1 MRSESKPRL
10 EIVMK
15 NMFNMKHSKL
25 LLPILTLLI
34 AFSAL
39 AITTQPVRG
48 ANPNILYIAPPHIDS
63 GQTLPASVHFA
74 VKVFQMDSFNTW
86 DIQVAVDPTV
96 LNPTSLTITPNTLT
110 ANFTV
115 SELELTN
122 CVNGAGS
129 GCDPTKGDGPGVV
142 HSAVFP
148 LGSDPAVA
156 SISGVLFNI
165 TYSVVNPAGFT
176 TVHLMNTNIVGNGVT
191 IVTTNQDGNYG
202 TPPSHATTTSVACSS
217 PIVINQ
223 ASTCRANV
231 TDTSTS
237 PTTPTGTVSFA
248 ATGPVTPTSGTCTL
262 GASAIAGTATC
273 ATPVSFTGTA
283 SGTASVTG
291 TYGGDTGPPAHTG
304 SASAAANII
313 ANKRSTLTAITCAS
327 PVVINQASSCSV
339 TVTDTSVGT
348 AITPTGTVTFTSTG
362 TGSLSAASCT
372 LTAGSCTVSF
382 TGTAAG
388 SATVIGTYG
397 GDGNHNGSGPSTSN
411 TITVNKR
418 STSTT
423 VICSPN
429 SVVVDQTS
437 SCTATVTD
445 TDVSTTITP
454 TGSVAFTLSAGTTG
468 GVLSAASCTL
478 AAGSC
483 SVTFQGST
491 GAGTATVTGTYG
503 GDAAHTAS
511 PASAPATITV
521 NKDNTTTAVVCTPS
535 SIAIGGTSTCAAT
548 VTDTVLASRTATG
561 SVAFT
566 LSAGTT
572 GGVLSAASCT
582 LAAGSCSVTFQGST
596 GAGTATVTGTYGGDA
611 NHNASPASPAATITV
626 NQDATTT
633 AVVCTPNSILVGG
646 TSTCTATVTDTVL
659 ASRTGA
665 GSATVTG
672 TYGGDANHAT
682 STSAAFSIA
691 VGKDGTSTA
700 VVCTPSSI
708 AIGGTSTCAATV
720 SDTTTPSNTPTG
732 SVAFTLSAGTTGG
745 VLSAASCTLAAGS
758 CSVTFQGSTASG
770 TATVTGAYGGDT
782 THNTSTSAAF
792 SIAVGK
798 DATSTAVVCTPSSIA
813 IGGTST
819 CAATVSD
826 TTTPSNTPTGSVA
839 FTLSAGTTGGVL
851 SAASC
856 TLAAGSCSV
865 TFQGSTA

>member
-1 MRSESKPRL
+1 MRCESMPRL

-25 LLPILTLLI
+25 LLPTLTLLI

-39 AITTQPVRG
+39 AMTTQPVRG
-48 ANPNILYIAPPHIDS
+48 ANPNILYISPPHIDN

-313 ANKRSTLTAITCAS
+313 VNKRSTLTAITCAS
-327 PVVINQASSCSV
+327 PVVINQA
-339 TVTDTSVGT
+339 
-348 AITPTGTVTFTSTG
+348 
-362 TGSLSAASCT
+362 
-372 LTAGSCTVSF
+372 
-382 TGTAAG
+382 
-388 SATVIGTYG
+388 
-397 GDGNHNGSGPSTSN
+397 
-411 TITVNKR
+411 
-418 STSTT
+418 
-423 VICSPN
+423 
-429 SVVVDQTS
+429 S

-491 GAGTATVTGTYG
+491 GAGSATVTGTYG
-503 GDAAHTAS
+503 GDANHNAS
-511 PASAPATITV
+511 PASPAATITV
-521 NKDNTTTAVVCTPS
+521 NKDNTSTAVVCTPS

-596 GAGTATVTGTYGGDA
+596 ASGTATVTGA
-611 NHNASPASPAATITV
+611 
-626 NQDATTT
+626 
-633 AVVCTPNSILVGG
+633 
-646 TSTCTATVTDTVL
+646 
-659 ASRTGA
+659 
-665 GSATVTG
+665 
-672 TYGGDANHAT
+672 YGGDANHAT

-770 TATVTGAYGGDT
+770 TATVTGTYGGDAN
-782 THNTSTSAAF
+782 HATSTS
-792 SIAVGK
+792 
-798 DATSTAVVCTPSSIA
+798 
-813 IGGTST
+813 
-819 CAATVSD
+819 
-826 TTTPSNTPTGSVA
+826 
-839 FTLSAGTTGGVL
+839 
-851 SAASC
+851 
-856 TLAAGSCSV
+856 
-865 TFQGSTA
+865 

>member
-191 IVTTNQDGNYG
+191 IVTTNQDGTYG
-202 TPPSHATTTSVACSS
+202 TPPIHSTAIGLACSR
-217 PIVINQ
+217 PVMVNQ
-223 ASTCRANV
+223 GSTCTATV
-231 TDTSTS
+231 TDTSATPS
-237 PTTPTGTVSFA
+237 PPTGTVTLS
-248 ATGPVTPTSGTCTL
+248 TSGTGTFSGACNLSGTT
-262 GASAIAGTATC
+262 ASATCTVTDTPGTSAT
-273 ATPVSFTGTA
+273 ALPRTDTITA
-283 SGTASVTG
+283 H
-291 TYGGDTGPPAHTG
+291 YGGNATHSPASPDAT
-304 SASAAANII
+304 ACVVVI
-313 ANKRSTLTAITCAS
+313 KRSTSTAITCAS

-423 VICSPN
+423 VICSPS

-478 AAGSC
+478 AAVC
-483 SVTFQGST
+483 C
-491 GAGTATVTGTYG
+491 AGT
-503 GDAAHTAS
+503 
-511 PASAPATITV
+511 
-521 NKDNTTTAVVCTPS
+521 
-535 SIAIGGTSTCAAT
+535 
-548 VTDTVLASRTATG
+548 
-561 SVAFT
+561 
-566 LSAGTT
+566 
-572 GGVLSAASCT
+572 
-582 LAAGSCSVTFQGST
+582 
-596 GAGTATVTGTYGGDA
+596 
-611 NHNASPASPAATITV
+611 
-626 NQDATTT
+626 
-633 AVVCTPNSILVGG
+633 
-646 TSTCTATVTDTVL
+646 
-659 ASRTGA
+659 
-665 GSATVTG
+665 
-672 TYGGDANHAT
+672 
-682 STSAAFSIA
+682 
-691 VGKDGTSTA
+691 
-700 VVCTPSSI
+700 
-708 AIGGTSTCAATV
+708 
-720 SDTTTPSNTPTG
+720 
-732 SVAFTLSAGTTGG
+732 
-745 VLSAASCTLAAGS
+745 
-758 CSVTFQGSTASG
+758 
-770 TATVTGAYGGDT
+770 
-782 THNTSTSAAF
+782 
-792 SIAVGK
+792 
-798 DATSTAVVCTPSSIA
+798 
-813 IGGTST
+813 
-819 CAATVSD
+819 
-826 TTTPSNTPTGSVA
+826 
-839 FTLSAGTTGGVL
+839 
-851 SAASC
+851 
-856 TLAAGSCSV
+856 
-865 TFQGSTA
+865 

>member
-388 SATVIGTYG
+388 SATIIGTYG

-491 GAGTATVTGTYG
+491 ATGTATVTGTYG
-503 GDAAHTAS
+503 GDTTHNAS
-511 PASAPATITV
+511 PASPAATITV
-521 NKDNTTTAVVCTPS
+521 TARSSSTAVVCTPN
-535 SIAIGGTSTCAAT
+535 SIAIGGTSTCTAT
-548 VTDTVLASRTATG
+548 VTDTTVAGTPITPTG

-659 ASRTGA
+659 ASRTA
-665 GSATVTG
+665 
-672 TYGGDANHAT
+672 
-682 STSAAFSIA
+682 
-691 VGKDGTSTA
+691 
-700 VVCTPSSI
+700 
-708 AIGGTSTCAATV
+708 
-720 SDTTTPSNTPTG
+720 TG

-758 CSVTFQGSTASG
+758 CSVTFQGSTGAG
-770 TATVTGAYGGDT
+770 TATVTGTYGGDAN
-782 THNTSTSAAF
+782 HATSTSAAATITV
-792 SIAVGK
+792 SK
-798 DATSTAVVCTPSSIA
+798 DNTSTAVVCTPSSIA

-819 CAATVSD
+819 CAATVTD
-826 TTTPSNTPTGSVA
+826 TVLASRTATGSVA

-865 TFQGSTA
+865 TFQGSTGAGTATVTGTYGGDANHNASPASPAAT